1 MLSIWPNTHWEV
13 PLCPGRLDQ
22 NVKYRRNVW
31 TCRFPSRGC
40 RHTTFHHEGSQN
52 DYGRTLFPAPAF
64 DRPWN
69 HLDSAPQ
76 NASYQ
81 WFSEARFGLFVHCV
95 LFSLISS
102 SKSAGARTSSPC
114 WKLTEASITPTD
126 RALCL
131 EVKQELFSRFTAEN
145 FDAEAICDLAE
156 AAGVS
161 AT

>member
-1 MLSIWPNTHWEV
+1 M
-13 PLCPGRLDQ
+13 
-22 NVKYRRNVW
+22 
-31 TCRFPSRGC
+31 
-40 RHTTFHHEGSQN
+40 
-52 DYGRTLFPAPAF
+52 
-64 DRPWN
+64 
-69 HLDSAPQ
+69 
-76 NASYQ
+76 
-81 WFSEARFGLFVHCV
+81 HCV

-114 WKLTEASITPTD
+114 WKHLCWKLTEASITPTD
-126 RALCL
+126 HTLCL